1 MIYFFTIFLFLLF
14 VISAGVII
22 CDLFW
27 QLKNTMDKNKNIEDD
42 LNYVFYELKK
52 IKSKIKS
59 ENTNATEDKK
69 YFIE

>member
-14 VISAGVII
+14 VSSAGVII
-22 CDLFW
+22 CYLFW
-27 QLKNTMDKNKNIEDD
+27 QLKSTMDKNKNIEDD

>member
-27 QLKNTMDKNKNIEDD
+27 RVTSMMNKNKNIEDD